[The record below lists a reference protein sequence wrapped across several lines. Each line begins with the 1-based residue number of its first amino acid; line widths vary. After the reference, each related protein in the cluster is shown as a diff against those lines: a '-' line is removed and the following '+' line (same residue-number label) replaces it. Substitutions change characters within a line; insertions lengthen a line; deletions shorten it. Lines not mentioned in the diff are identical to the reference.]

1 MPFFCTISPQMVK
14 FLFKEYILLF
24 ETTLLECE
32 PILQGIGTIFIR
44 TIRGLA
50 VHVPRIVYVLQGQNV
65 NFSVKGCAE
74 YFTVKP

>member
-50 VHVPRIVYVLQGQNV
+50 VRHFEQVTYS
-65 NFSVKGCAE
+65 SVSKAPQWLC
-74 YFTVKP
+74 YL